1 MPPYHPLGLKAAGTT
16 LGDET
21 LFDEDKWDYVG
32 KYNQEQRACC
42 YYMAVQGGIDGPFRP
57 P

>member
-1 MPPYHPLGLKAAGTT
+1 MPPYHLLGLKAAGTT

-42 YYMAVQGGIDGPFRP
+42 YHTVQGGIDGPFRP